1 MIMKKTTS
9 NIATAWASLRSEITV
24 PPTALEIIS
33 NHASI
38 TAARGQRV
46 YRHDPLQEY
55 KHAKR
60 RAAAKR
66 ARHSA

>member
-24 PPTALEIIS
+24 PPTALEVIS
-33 NHASI
+33 DHHSL

-46 YRHDPLQEY
+46 YRHGIHKP
-55 KHAKR
+55 KR
-60 RAAAKR
+60 RAARR
-66 ARHSA
+66 ARHAA